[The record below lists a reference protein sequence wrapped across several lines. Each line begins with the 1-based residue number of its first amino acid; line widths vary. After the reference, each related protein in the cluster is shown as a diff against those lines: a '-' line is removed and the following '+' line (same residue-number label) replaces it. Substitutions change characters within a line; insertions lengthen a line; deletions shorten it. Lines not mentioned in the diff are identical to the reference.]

1 MTSNVVFIYPL
12 SFSISFIN
20 AVSVHHTVSLQILTF
35 YCTFFI
41 IFLFTII
48 ITFFIVKNETS
59 EEAETVTND
68 TCVSTKAV
76 FGDESTYAKN
86 LEEVNEDLQEKS
98 EYVHEYCHTE
108 TDHVSDVYSQVMENG
123 VFDSEEYPSII
134 EKENTEPNADGS
146 VGSASFD
153 HCTTNKDQLDVD
165 SLWNRENKETKVEDD
180 IFSVIEDKENDSV
193 GSASFDHCTTN
204 KDKLNI
210 ECLSNC
216 ENKETKFEDI
226 SSIVEDNQTESVL
239 RNVISFTEEVQPTH
253 TTILMDGQST
263 FTANSNTS
271 SPVADLLNGK
281 CYQNSNPFAA
291 TDETKKENVEE
302 KETDVHGG
310 EELDEQHVSTQS
322 RQNDFINFINEK
334 EVQGDMHSTHMFFEF
349 DRQEENENVS
359 ADRSYENE
367 FEIQN
372 QNSDN
377 VAEEPICMRE
387 VKTEVEIS
395 PEKNVELEKN
405 TQPAFAEEDMLSPQ
419 TVDYADVCSEEDTN
433 PQDTNITS
441 SSSIENI
448 ERVATQYDAEAH
460 YRHDCTQIS
469 EKPDSVHH
477 EPVEMKHYDDLL
489 PGDESDTE
497 ETTAKLDV
505 ETSPYAHDYE
515 EIDEKSVEKPDS
527 VNHEP
532 MEMNH
537 YDNMLPNFETSTMES
552 DKLESELRETEM
564 KTSESDVNQ
573 FCYTKSTSSVNTSE
587 TEKPV
592 IDFINTE
599 DSGAVSLAPF
609 LDDTSKNVEI
619 REVSSDDQVE
629 MKTAVTKASPTAD
642 LLKNESIV
650 EITEATISDAEP
662 ATSDAEPAI
671 SDAEPAISDIEPA
684 TNLLEAAVPLVGAA
698 VVAST
703 VAAVVTETLDAKK
716 EVKRSVIKKP
726 EEKEKPK
733 LPANKSNTKPA
744 TSMVAKTRLSTTST
758 SPKVPAEPRKL
769 STTTATASRT
779 APVKSSLST
788 ARPAASKSTPT
799 VTKCTTVQARSIPSA
814 SKTAASVAPAKPA
827 AAKLNSPTKAKP
839 SPTTTKMASKSLTNG
854 DVSKS
859 LTTAKKTAP
868 SMTAVKKSPVT
879 VNLSTR
885 TSLAPKPRP
894 TLTKP
899 ESPADNKPKVSSTL
913 TAKRPISAPSK
924 TNNKDSK
931 DLTNKRLSA
940 SKTSPLKSVTT
951 NGKTESKVNSGLR
964 STATKTVASSLV
976 SSVKKSTTPTNVN
989 VNGCEVTV
997 QHQN

>member
-1 MTSNVVFIYPL
+1 MLLSLHKRGLCSSYCIIANSNLLLY
-12 SFSISFIN
+12 
-20 AVSVHHTVSLQILTF
+20 
-35 YCTFFI
+35 FFHY
-41 IFLFTII
+41 FLCTII
-48 ITFFIVKNETS
+48 ITFVTVKNET
-59 EEAETVTND
+59 EEETETVTND
-68 TCVSTKAV
+68 TFVSTKAV

-98 EYVHEYCHTE
+98 EYVPEYCHTE
-108 TDHVSDVYSQVMENG
+108 TDHASDAYSQVMENG

-134 EKENTEPNADGS
+134 EKENTERNADGT

-153 HCTTNKDQLDVD
+153 HCTTNKDQLDVVGF
-165 SLWNRENKETKVEDD
+165 WNRENKETKVED
-180 IFSVIEDKENDSV
+180 ISSNVEDNENDSV
-193 GSASFDHCTTN
+193 DSASFDHFTTN

-210 ECLSNC
+210 DGLSNR

-226 SSIVEDNQTESVL
+226 SSIVEDNETESVL

-253 TTILMDGQST
+253 TTILMDGQPT
-263 FTANSNTS
+263 FTANANTP
-271 SPVADLLNGK
+271 SPVADLLSGK

-291 TDETKKENVEE
+291 TDEVKNENIEE

-310 EELDEQHVSTQS
+310 DELDEQHVSKQS
-322 RQNDFINFINEK
+322 RQNDFTDFTNEK
-334 EVQGDMHSTHMFFEF
+334 GMQDDMHSNNMFFEF
-349 DRQEENENVS
+349 SRQEENKNMN
-359 ADRSYENE
+359 ADHSYENE

-372 QNSDN
+372 QNFDN
-377 VAEEPICMRE
+377 VAVEPICKRE
-387 VKTEVEIS
+387 VKTEVEVS

-405 TQPAFAEEDMLSPQ
+405 TQPAFAEEDMLSSQ
-419 TVDYADVCSEEDTN
+419 IVDYTDVRSEEDTN

-441 SSSIENI
+441 SSSIGNI
-448 ERVATQYDAEAH
+448 EMVATQYDAEAH
-460 YRHDCTQIS
+460 YRHDCSRIN

-477 EPVEMKHYDDLL
+477 EPVETKHYDDLL
-489 PGDESDTE
+489 PGDESATE
-497 ETTAKLDV
+497 ETTTKLDV
-505 ETSPYAHDYE
+505 ETSPYAHDYK

-527 VNHEP
+527 VHHEP
-532 MEMNH
+532 MEMEMKH
-537 YDNMLPNFETSTMES
+537 YDNVNFETSTMES

-573 FCYTKSTSSVNTSE
+573 FCYTKSTSFVNTSE
-587 TEKPV
+587 NEKPV
-592 IDFINTE
+592 DFISTE

-609 LDDTSKNVEI
+609 LDDTSKTVEI
-619 REVSSDDQVE
+619 SEISLDDQVE
-629 MKTAVTKASPTAD
+629 TAPTTVSPTAD

-650 EITEATISDAEP
+650 EITEATIPDV
-662 ATSDAEPAI
+662 EPAI
-671 SDAEPAISDIEPA
+671 SDAEPAISDVEPA
-684 TNLLEAAVPLVGAA
+684 TNVLEATVPLVGAA

-703 VAAVVTETLDAKK
+703 VAAAVTGTPDAKK

-733 LPANKSNTKPA
+733 LPANKSNAKPA
-744 TSMVAKTRLSTTST
+744 TSMVTKTRLSTTST

-769 STTTATASRT
+769 STATASASRT

-788 ARPAASKSTPT
+788 ARPAASKSTITATKPT
-799 VTKCTTVQARSIPSA
+799 TAQARPIPSA
-814 SKTAASVAPAKPA
+814 SRTAAPIAPAKPA
-827 AAKLNSPTKAKP
+827 AAKLNSPVKAKP
-839 SPTTTKMASKSLTNG
+839 SPTTTRMAPKPLTNG
-854 DVSKS
+854 DISKS
-859 LTTAKKTAP
+859 LTTAKKTTP

-924 TNNKDSK
+924 TINKDSK

-940 SKTSPLKSVTT
+940 SKTSPLKSMTP

-964 STATKTVASSLV
+964 STATKITAASPV
-976 SSVKKSTTPTNVN
+976 SSVKKSTTATNIN